1 MKLVE
6 LQAIALQHK
15 DNCPGNSGYEMCDD
29 NDYRCCPKDLPV
41 CCTIGLK
48 PWEFCCPNN
57 YTCCGEGYCCG
68 GHDNS
73 TTIEPVTQKTPLPD
87 MYRNRCQQFWVGG
100 CPSAPN
106 DDGFLGIIN
115 STDPAH
121 CRLICMN
128 TPHIKCNSIVFQP
141 YDLQNPDGKGICE
154 MWSHTVEEYHAKCAW
169 HSGDIDAYEECKS
182 LRQQEDNYRP
192 CNVNLCTTP

>member
-68 GHDNS
+68 GHNNS
-73 TTIEPVTQKTPLPD
+73 TTIEPVTQKTLYQICTETD
-87 MYRNRCQQFWVGG
+87 
-100 CPSAPN
+100 A
-106 DDGFLGIIN
+106 N
-115 STDPAH
+115 S
-121 CRLICMN
+121 
-128 TPHIKCNSIVFQP
+128 
-141 YDLQNPDGKGICE
+141 
-154 MWSHTVEEYHAKCAW
+154 
-169 HSGDIDAYEECKS
+169 SGWEAVQ
-182 LRQQEDNYRP
+182 LRQMMMASWGSSTQLIQPIVDSSAWVLRTWSAILSCSSLMTCKTQMAKESAR
-192 CNVNLCTTP
+192 CGVTQ